1 MLIITVLVF
10 ILILGILVLSHELGH
25 LLAAKK
31 LGVRVHE
38 FGFGFPPT
46 LWKKK
51 IKNTVYKINVIPLG
65 GYVKEDTEGFAKKS
79 LKTRF
84 IILIA
89 GAGMN
94 ILVGVLFLTFISFW
108 FYPWYQA
115 VFMGIINAIELL
127 GLIIFSLFILI
138 KSLILTGG
146 VPGEIFGPIGIAQ
159 LTNQF
164 VEQGFLQVIYFIALL
179 SINIAVINIF
189 PFPALDGGRLLM
201 LGIEKIKGKKINPK
215 TEHAI
220 HAAGFA
226 FLILLMILVT
236 WKDIAR
242 IF

>member
-1 MLIITVLVF
+1 MFVVTILVF

-25 LLAAKK
+25 LWAAKK

-51 IKNTVYKINVIPLG
+51 IKNTVYKINLIPLG
-65 GYVKEDTEGFAKKS
+65 GYVKEDTEDFAKKG

-84 IILIA
+84 IILIS
-89 GAGMN
+89 GVGMN
-94 ILVGVLFLTFISFW
+94 LLVGILFLTIISFW

-115 VFMGIINAIELL
+115 IFMGIIDAIELL
-127 GLIIFSLFILI
+127 GLIIYSLFFLI
-138 KSLILTGG
+138 KSLILSGG

-164 VEQGFLQVIYFIALL
+164 IEQGFLQVLYFIALL
-179 SINIAVINIF
+179 SINLAVINIF

-201 LGIEKIKGKKINPK
+201 LGIEKIKGKAIDQKL
-215 TEHAI
+215 EHAI
-220 HAAGFA
+220 HAAGFV